1 MQPNVS
7 AGSGGWGVGIFGGQ
21 SGRGEDVSPGL
32 EGLSVR
38 DPWLLSAP
46 RAGLMLPL

>member
-1 MQPNVS
+1 MQLNIS
-7 AGSGGWGVGIFGGQ
+7 ASSGGWGVGIFGGQ